1 MTNPFIILLI
11 GFLFTLFFGG
21 LTLIRREGLSLRFAI
36 ESIAITLIFASL
48 SFFFGLQVEP
58 ILFLLLI
65 YILTMRVRIL
75 VDFANF
81 FARRKNFSTANQFYA
96 LAKKVWPDRTNRLII
111 EVNQGTALLQQ
122 GQIDESISM
131 FKTVLA
137 QAEQGYLG
145 IKYETATHYNLGVA
159 YQRKNL
165 VSLAEKEFED
175 VIEIWPGSLY
185 SRVAESALKKLKTPK
200 E

>member
-21 LTLIRREGLSLRFAI
+21 LTFIRREGLSLRFAI
-36 ESIAITLIFASL
+36 ESIAITLVFAGI

-75 VDFANF
+75 VDLANY
-81 FARRKNFSTANQFYA
+81 FARRKNFTPANQFYA

-122 GQIDESISM
+122 GLLDESISLL
-131 FKTVLA
+131 KTVLA
-137 QAEQGYLG
+137 QSEQGYLG

-165 VSLAEKEFED
+165 TTLAEKEFED

-185 SRVAESALKKLKTPK
+185 SRVAEAALKKIKTPK

>member
-1 MTNPFIILLI
+1 MSNPFIILLV

-36 ESIAITLIFASL
+36 ESVATTLVFASV
-48 SFFFGLQVEP
+48 SFFIGLQVEP
-58 ILFLLLI
+58 ILFLLVI

-81 FARRKNFSTANQFYA
+81 FARRKNFLPAKQLYS

-122 GQIDESISM
+122 GQLDESISLL
-131 FKTVLA
+131 KTVLA
-137 QAEQGYLG
+137 QAETGYLG

-165 VSLAEKEFED
+165 ISLAEKEFEE

>member
-1 MTNPFIILLI
+1 MSNPFILLLI
-11 GFLFTLFFGG
+11 GFLFTLFFGA
-21 LTLIRREGLSLRFAI
+21 LTFIRREGLSLRFAV
-36 ESIAITLIFASL
+36 ESIAITLILAGASV
-48 SFFFGLQVEP
+48 FFGLQVEP

-81 FARRKNFSTANQFYA
+81 FARRKNFSPANQFYA
-96 LAKKVWPDRTNRLII
+96 MAKKVWPDRTSMLII

-122 GQIDESISM
+122 GQLDESISM
-131 FKTVLA
+131 LKKVLA

-165 VSLAEKEFED
+165 SSLAEKEFEE